1 LIELIHLYSWDVK
14 AYKYKIVE
22 SITPPDE
29 ENELDQY
36 IFVVRTRIGE
46 YLSFGPSLYPNSKV
60 DRETKKRT
68 HHLDI
73 KSEGLRD
80 VLRSV
85 LQDVKGICLR
95 EEKPSV

>member
-1 LIELIHLYSWDVK
+1 M
-14 AYKYKIVE
+14 E

-29 ENELDQY
+29 ENEPDQY
-36 IFVVRTRIGE
+36 IFVVRTRTGE
-46 YLSFGPSLYPNSKV
+46 YPSLGPRLYPDSKA
-60 DRETKKRT
+60 DRTSEKQTN
-68 HHLDI
+68 HVDI

-85 LQDVKGICLR
+85 LEDVKGICLR